1 MNARY
6 AVTITWLDG
15 NVTRATVSLATLRGF
30 KLSACK
36 GCAISIV
43 KVMS

>member
-6 AVTITWLDG
+6 AVTIKWQNG
-15 NVTRATVSLATLRGF
+15 QVTRATVTKATLRGF

-36 GCAISIV
+36 DAAVTIV
-43 KVMS
+43 KLP